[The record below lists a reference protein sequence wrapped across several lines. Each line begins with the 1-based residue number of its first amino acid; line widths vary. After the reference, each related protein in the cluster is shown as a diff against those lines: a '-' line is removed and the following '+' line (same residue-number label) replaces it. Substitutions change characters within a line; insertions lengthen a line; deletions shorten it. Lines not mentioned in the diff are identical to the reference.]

1 MNSLNASGGI
11 GKDAELRYTPN
22 QDAVCSF
29 SLALSSGFGDK
40 KVTTWLNC
48 NVWGK
53 RAETLAP
60 MLLKGTTVGIVGEL
74 TNRPYKAKDG
84 TEKFSL
90 EVRVNDLTLYGK
102 KGDTNTLPN
111 EYNVPKTLKTA
122 SSVNYDSSKTMHS
135 NELEED
141 LPFN

>member
-1 MNSLNASGGI
+1 MNSLNATGGI

-22 QDAVCSF
+22 QDPVCSF
-29 SLALSSGFGDK
+29 SFALSSGFGDK
-40 KVTTWLNC
+40 KVTTWLNA
-48 NVWGK
+48 NIWGS

-90 EVRVNDLTLYGK
+90 EVRVNDLTLLGK
-102 KGDTNTLPN
+102 KGDTSTSASNNNAPQA
-111 EYNVPKTLKTA
+111 LKTA
-122 SSVNYDSSKTMHS
+122 SNADYQD
-135 NELEED
+135 EEA
-141 LPFN
+141 LPF

>member
-1 MNSLNASGGI
+1 MNNLSATGGI
-11 GKDAELRYTPN
+11 GKDAELRYTPSG
-22 QDAVCSF
+22 DAICSF
-29 SLALSSGFGDK
+29 SFALSSGFGDK

-48 NVWGK
+48 NVWGS

-90 EVRVNDLTLYGK
+90 EVRVSDLTLLK
-102 KGDTNTLPN
+102 SKSDTSTSTSNN
-111 EYNVPKTLKTA
+111 NA
-122 SSVNYDSSKTMHS
+122 SSTPKNAPVADY
-135 NELEED
+135 EEEA
-141 LPFN
+141 LPF

>member
-1 MNSLNASGGI
+1 MNNLSATGGI

-48 NVWGK
+48 NVWGS

-90 EVRVNDLTLYGK
+90 EVRVSDLTLLK
-102 KGDTNTLPN
+102 SKGDTSTSTSNN
-111 EYNVPKTLKTA
+111 NA
-122 SSVNYDSSKTMHS
+122 SSTPKNAPVADYK
-135 NELEED
+135 EEA
-141 LPFN
+141 LPF

>member
-1 MNSLNASGGI
+1 MNSLNATGGI

-22 QDAVCSF
+22 QDPVCSF
-29 SLALSSGFGDK
+29 SFALSSGFGDK
-40 KVTTWLNC
+40 KVTTWLNA
-48 NVWGK
+48 NIWGS

-90 EVRVNDLTLYGK
+90 EVRVNDLTLLGK
-102 KGDTNTLPN
+102 KGDTSTSANNNNAPQA
-111 EYNVPKTLKTA
+111 LKTA
-122 SSVNYDSSKTMHS
+122 SNADYEDDSA
-135 NELEED
+135 
-141 LPFN
+141 LPF

>member
-1 MNSLNASGGI
+1 MNSLSATGNISR
-11 GKDAELRYTPN
+11 DAELRFTPN

-29 SLALSSGFGDK
+29 SFALSSGFGDK

-48 NVWGK
+48 NVWGS

-90 EVRVNDLTLYGK
+90 EVRVNDLTLLGK
-102 KGDTNTLPN
+102 KGDTSTSPSNNNAPQAT
-111 EYNVPKTLKTA
+111 KTA
-122 SSVNYDSSKTMHS
+122 SNADYEDDSA
-135 NELEED
+135 
-141 LPFN
+141 LPF

>member
-1 MNSLNASGGI
+1 MNNLSATGNISR
-11 GKDAELRYTPN
+11 DAELRFTPN

-29 SLALSSGFGDK
+29 SFALSSGFGDK

-48 NVWGK
+48 NVWGS

-60 MLLKGTTVGIVGEL
+60 MLLKGTTIGIVGEL

-90 EVRVNDLTLYGK
+90 EVRVNDLTLLK
-102 KGDTNTLPN
+102 SKGDTSTSTSNN
-111 EYNVPKTLKTA
+111 NA
-122 SSVNYDSSKTMHS
+122 SSTPKNAPVADY
-135 NELEED
+135 EEES
-141 LPFN
+141 LPF

>member
-1 MNSLNASGGI
+1 MNNLSATGNISR
-11 GKDAELRYTPN
+11 DAELRFTPN

-29 SLALSSGFGDK
+29 SFALSSGFGDK

-48 NVWGK
+48 NVWGS

-60 MLLKGTTVGIVGEL
+60 MLLKGTTIGIVGEL

-90 EVRVNDLTLYGK
+90 EVRVNDLTLLK
-102 KGDTNTLPN
+102 SKGDKSTSTSNN
-111 EYNVPKTLKTA
+111 NA
-122 SSVNYDSSKTMHS
+122 SSTPKNAPVADY
-135 NELEED
+135 EEEA
-141 LPFN
+141 LPF

>member
-122 SSVNYDSSKTMHS
+122 SNADYEDDSS
-135 NELEED
+135 
-141 LPFN
+141 LPF

>member
-1 MNSLNASGGI
+1 MNNLSATGNISR
-11 GKDAELRYTPN
+11 DAELRFTPN

-29 SLALSSGFGDK
+29 SFALSSGFGDK

-48 NVWGK
+48 NVWGS

-90 EVRVNDLTLYGK
+90 EVRVSDLTLLK
-102 KGDTNTLPN
+102 SKSDTSTSTSNN
-111 EYNVPKTLKTA
+111 NA
-122 SSVNYDSSKTMHS
+122 SSTPKNAPVADY
-135 NELEED
+135 EEEA
-141 LPFN
+141 LPF

>member
-1 MNSLNASGGI
+1 MNNLSATGGI

-22 QDAVCSF
+22 QDPVCSF
-29 SLALSSGFGDK
+29 SFALSSGFGDK
-40 KVTTWLNC
+40 KVTTWLNA
-48 NVWGK
+48 NIWGS

-90 EVRVNDLTLYGK
+90 EVRVNDLTLLGK
-102 KGDTNTLPN
+102 KSDTSTSPSNNNAPQA
-111 EYNVPKTLKTA
+111 LKTA
-122 SSVNYDSSKTMHS
+122 SNADYEDDSA
-135 NELEED
+135 
-141 LPFN
+141 LPF

>member
-102 KGDTNTLPN
+102 KGDTNTSPN

-122 SSVNYDSSKTMHS
+122 SMSTSVEDIDS
-135 NELEED
+135 D
-141 LPFN
+141 LPF

>member
-90 EVRVNDLTLYGK
+90 EVRVNDLTLLGSK
-102 KGDTNTLPN
+102 ADTSTPSS

-122 SSVNYDSSKTMHS
+122 SMSTPVEDIDS
-135 NELEED
+135 D
-141 LPFN
+141 LPF

>member
-102 KGDTNTLPN
+102 KGDTNTSPS

-122 SSVNYDSSKTMHS
+122 SMSTPV
-135 NELEED
+135 ED
-141 LPFN
+141 IEIDDIPFN

>member
-1 MNSLNASGGI
+1 MNNLSATGNISR
-11 GKDAELRYTPN
+11 DAELRFTPN

-29 SLALSSGFGDK
+29 SFALSSGFGNK

-48 NVWGK
+48 NVWGS

-60 MLLKGTTVGIVGEL
+60 MLLKGTTIGIVGEL

-90 EVRVNDLTLYGK
+90 EVRVNDLTLLK
-102 KGDTNTLPN
+102 SKGDKSTSTSNN
-111 EYNVPKTLKTA
+111 NA
-122 SSVNYDSSKTMHS
+122 SSTPKNAPVADY
-135 NELEED
+135 EEEA
-141 LPFN
+141 LPF

>member
-122 SSVNYDSSKTMHS
+122 SMSTPVEDIDSI
-135 NELEED
+135 
-141 LPFN
+141 LPF

>member
-102 KGDTNTLPN
+102 KGDTNTSPN

-122 SSVNYDSSKTMHS
+122 SNADYEDDSS
-135 NELEED
+135 
-141 LPFN
+141 LPF